1 MVLGG
6 GEADGTEETLTGADA
21 RMDRALEALYDSDRN
36 GLGSTHPNVNRW
48 LGDIRKYFPTS
59 TVRILQRDAIE
70 RLDLTRLLFEPEV
83 LEQVEA
89 DVHLVATM
97 MELKGVIPERTKDT
111 ARRVVAKVV
120 RDLEKRLKSKLEEA
134 IRGAINRA
142 ARNRRPRVADID
154 WDRTIRANL
163 HNYLPEHKVIVPERL
178 RGHGH
183 KARRA
188 DMKDVILCVDQSGS
202 MAQSVVYSSIF
213 AAVMASLRSVRTS
226 LVVFDTEVVD
236 LTELLADPVDVLFG
250 TQLGG
255 GTDIHKAVRYCS
267 GLVRRPEDTVLVLI
281 TDLYEGGNKQKLL
294 KRVGRL
300 IESGVTVV
308 CLLALSDEGAP
319 WYDHSMATKFASL
332 GVPTFACTPDA
343 FPDLMAAAIEK
354 RDLNRWAARAGIVT
368 TRS

>member
-1 MVLGG
+1 
-6 GEADGTEETLTGADA
+6 
-21 RMDRALEALYDSDRN
+21 
-36 GLGSTHPNVNRW
+36 
-48 LGDIRKYFPTS
+48 
-59 TVRILQRDAIE
+59 
-70 RLDLTRLLFEPEV
+70 
-83 LEQVEA
+83 
-89 DVHLVATM
+89 
-97 MELKGVIPERTKDT
+97 
-111 ARRVVAKVV
+111 
-120 RDLEKRLKSKLEEA
+120 
-134 IRGAINRA
+134 
-142 ARNRRPRVADID
+142 
-154 WDRTIRANL
+154 
-163 HNYLPEHKVIVPERL
+163 
-178 RGHGH
+178 
-183 KARRA
+183 
-188 DMKDVILCVDQSGS
+188 
-202 MAQSVVYSSIF
+202 VYSSIF

-354 RDLNRWAARAGIVT
+354 RDLNRWAARAGIVS